1 MRVRVRQLRRGAD
14 AVSIPAP
21 LGVPLRPL
29 TDTPLTDNRPTEDPS
44 TKDRPTDSRLT
55 EDRSIEDRPFNGR
68 AADGLPPQSRSIED
82 RAVEDR
88 PFKSHS
94 AGGLPVQSR
103 SIEDRAFKGQ
113 LVEDRPIEGRRSAN
127 RPSEGASIDDL
138 LAGDRS
144 IGRRPA
150 RPVATWELKYR
161 RVVIASDLGSI
172 LTVVALLGAFVANSA
187 TAGDFPP
194 VLLAIA
200 TIVTVLASLTAC
212 RAWSTAV
219 LGQEAEE
226 FRRLGKAIVA
236 AAVVLAVVS
245 LGLGLPGV
253 RGWIFLVVP
262 AIAVVAFPLRY
273 ILRQLLHRRRRAG
286 RCLLPVLVAGSVD
299 TATDLIARTRREP
312 HNGWRVEAVCVG
324 GPCGSID
331 GVPVVGQLDELAD
344 HVRRGGYRVVAIT
357 PDPYWT
363 PLRLQRLA
371 WQLEG
376 TSAEM
381 VVAPVLM
388 EVAGPRVHVTGVL
401 GLPLLRV
408 SSPTF
413 TGARRVV
420 KEIVDKIGALLLL
433 TVLAPVLIT
442 IAAAI
447 RLGDRGPAL
456 YRQQRVGKDG
466 KPFTIL
472 KFRTMVVD
480 ADRRRDTLLAGNEA
494 AGPLFKMRR
503 DPRVTPIGAVLRRF
517 SIDELPQLVNVLRGT
532 MSLVGPRPPLP
543 QEVEAYGP
551 DMLRRLLVKPG
562 LTGLWQVSGRSD
574 LPWDEAVRLD
584 LRYVE
589 DWSLALD
596 ALILWKTVRA
606 VVRGQ
611 GAY

>member
-1 MRVRVRQLRRGAD
+1 MRVRVRQLRRGAAAD

-21 LGVPLRPL
+21 LGVPLRRL
-29 TDTPLTDNRPTEDPS
+29 TEAHLTEARPIDDRPAEGLP
-44 TKDRPTDSRLT
+44 TKDRATDSLPLQSRSTEGRAT
-55 EDRSIEDRPFNGR
+55 EDRP
-68 AADGLPPQSRSIED
+68 
-82 RAVEDR
+82 
-88 PFKSHS
+88 
-94 AGGLPVQSR
+94 
-103 SIEDRAFKGQ
+103 FKGQ
-113 LVEDRPIEGRRSAN
+113 LVECRPITEQRTDDRPSDGGSLE
-127 RPSEGASIDDL
+127 DL

-144 IGRRPA
+144 SGTRPV
-150 RPVATWELKYR
+150 RPVATWEVKYR

-200 TIVTVLASLTAC
+200 TVVTVLASLTAC

-226 FRRLGKAIVA
+226 FRRLGKAVVA

-273 ILRQLLHRRRRAG
+273 TLRQLLHRRRRAG

-324 GPCGSID
+324 GPCGNID

-371 WQLEG
+371 WELEG

-388 EVAGPRVHVTGVL
+388 EVAGPRVHITGVL

-480 ADRRRDTLLAGNEA
+480 ADRRRDRLMAGNEA

-543 QEVEAYGP
+543 KEVEAYGP